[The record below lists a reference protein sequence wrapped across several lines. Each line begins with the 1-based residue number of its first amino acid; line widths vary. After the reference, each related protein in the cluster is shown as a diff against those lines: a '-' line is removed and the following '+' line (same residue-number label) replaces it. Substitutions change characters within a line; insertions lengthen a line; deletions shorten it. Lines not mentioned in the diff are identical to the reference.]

1 MNTQIDKA
9 IRLLRDDNLVWDEDF
24 EAIRQPLANLLDTAT
39 QFEYRHIED
48 QIDAIVSVLM
58 KEEPS
63 KKARWTEEDGELT
76 IPDVLEEWDEQ
87 TKRQIYIYQ
96 ALTEQSKATRQT
108 LKKLFGKL

>member
-1 MNTQIDKA
+1 MNKEIDKA
-9 IRLLRDDNLVWDEDF
+9 IRILRDDNLVWDEDF
-24 EAIRQPLANLLDTAT
+24 EQIRYPLADLLDVAT

-48 QIDAIVSVLM
+48 QIDKIVDVLV

-63 KKARWTEEDGELT
+63 KRASWTEEDGELT
-76 IPDVLEEWDEQ
+76 IPSVLEEWDEQ

-96 ALTEQSKATRQT
+96 SLTEQSKATRQI

>member
-9 IRLLRDDNLVWDEDF
+9 IRLLRDDNLVWDEEF
-24 EAIRQPLANLLDTAT
+24 EAIRHPLANLLDTAT

-48 QIDAIVSVLM
+48 QIDEIVTVLM
-58 KEEPS
+58 KEEPT
-63 KKARWTEEDGELT
+63 KKGSWTEEDGELT
-76 IPDVLEEWDEQ
+76 IPNVLEEWDEQ

-96 ALTEQSKATRQT
+96 ALTEQSIETRKT